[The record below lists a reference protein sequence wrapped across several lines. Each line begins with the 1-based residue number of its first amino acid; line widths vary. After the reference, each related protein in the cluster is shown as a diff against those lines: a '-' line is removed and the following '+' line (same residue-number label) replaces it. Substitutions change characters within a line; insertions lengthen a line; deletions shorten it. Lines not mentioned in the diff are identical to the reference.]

1 MRIFVGIFFIMV
13 LSLVV
18 ACDEIREIAPTVKP
32 TVTTMSLIDTKNYY
46 TPPNNFIAID
56 TKVLLKASGH
66 SSIKIINAPQYG
78 KYSFSKT
85 GYLIYKSDSTKN
97 EVTDFLIYKMMNG
110 NPTKDKRDTIK
121 VNITSDHS
129 KMPCN
134 AGAIPDF
141 FTVKLNTPTVLDVLK
156 NDRFCNAIVDS
167 SSLAILDSPNF
178 GKAEIVHNKIVYT
191 PKSNFYQNDIFF
203 YQICTG
209 GSNPVCRI
217 VAVRIDIEGTWCK
230 NILIPDVIV
239 IDKYDTSTQKIQVLE
254 NDKICDNYD
263 VKSLKITTNPQFG
276 KAIVNANSE
285 IEYIQTAKQE
295 ANDLLEYTIYDKNGA
310 NPQKMFVEIFIR
322 AIPTCKAYAK
332 NGEMELSASQVKEAE
347 IEIPYRLYISGCVNI
362 KNISIETQPAY
373 GMIRIEDK
381 KLLYKLKQQD
391 GKEYNDQFKY
401 VVTSTNGEIIKANF
415 TIRIKK

>member
-1 MRIFVGIFFIMV
+1 MRLFLGIFFIIV
-13 LSLVV
+13 LSLVC
-18 ACDEIREIAPTVKP
+18 ACDEIKEVVPTSKP
-32 TVTTMSLIDTKNYY
+32 VLTTMSLIDTKNYY

-56 TKVLLKASGH
+56 TRVLLKASGY
-66 SSIKIINAPQYG
+66 SSIKIENAPQYG

-85 GYLIYKSDSTKN
+85 GYLVYKSDSTKN
-97 EVTDFLIYKMMNG
+97 EVTELLIYRMMNG
-110 NPTKDKRDTIK
+110 DPTKDKRDTIK
-121 VNITSDHS
+121 VNITSDS
-129 KMPCN
+129 EKTPCN

-141 FTVKLNTPTVLDVLK
+141 FTVKVNTPTILDVLK

-167 SSLAILDSPNF
+167 TSLQILDKPNF
-178 GKAEIVHNKIVYT
+178 GTAEVVNNKIVYT
-191 PKSNFYQNDIFF
+191 PKNNLNQDDIFF

-239 IDKYDTSTQKIQVLE
+239 VDKYDTTIQKIKVLD

-263 VKSLKITTNPQFG
+263 IKSLKISVNPQFG
-276 KAIVNANSE
+276 KATVNANSE
-285 IEYIQTAKQE
+285 IEYNQTIKQE
-295 ANDLLEYTIYDKNGA
+295 ANDILEYTIYDKNGA

-322 AIPTCKAYAK
+322 TIPACKATLK
-332 NGEMELSASQVKEAE
+332 NGEMELSASQVKTSE
-347 IEIPYRLYISGCVNI
+347 IGIPYLLYLSSCVGV
-362 KNISIETQPAY
+362 KSISIETQPIY
-373 GMIRIEDK
+373 GMIRIEGK
-381 KLLYKLKQQD
+381 KLFYKLKQQD

-401 VVTSTNGEIIKANF
+401 VITSTNGEILKANF